1 MPPTASFTYRALS
14 GAPLYQACRFD
25 HADGS
30 KSFSLQRADGT
41 GGWTGGQGAMTN
53 VGRVVYRWAELRGHA
68 TALNAEGEGCVDAL
82 WSIGVPATTNV
93 GGAGNWCSGPY
104 HEGHDYAAQLKMVGV
119 ENVVVLPDNDD
130 PGRRH
135 AEDVATACH
144 AAGLR
149 VKVVD
154 LPDLEPKGD
163 VVDYLRDHS
172 KDDLFALVTAA
183 SEWTPQ
189 TTDADPVTDGAA
201 MMDALVAFIRR
212 YVALSNHQA
221 NELAL
226 FVVHTHA
233 FEAAESTPYQNIGS
247 ATKQSGKTRLL
258 EVLELL
264 VATPW
269 LTGRATTAV
278 LARRIEK
285 ERPTLLLDETDAA
298 FKAESEYAESLRAIL
313 NSGYRHTGKA
323 SVCLAG
329 GSSYVDLAT
338 FCPKAIAGIGTL
350 PDTVADR
357 SVPIW
362 LQRRRP
368 SDRIERLRARDAR
381 QQVKPLRAALQAW
394 ATGNKDDLRSARP
407 TIPTTLGDRAADV
420 CEPLLAIADAI
431 GGPWPDRA
439 RQAVVALCTGRED
452 EQSRGT
458 QLLTDIRTV
467 FDRTTA
473 TEMFSDTIIEE
484 LIKKEESPWGEYKQ
498 GKPLTKTGLARL
510 LKPYGVR
517 PTGTIRV
524 GDRTGKGYRRT
535 AFDDAF
541 SRYLPPQPSQR
552 HKSNNDGDESPISTR
567 HIPVTQPS
575 HATADEKCDGVT
587 VADPSHGLYD
597 SANGEPGRSGGEPCD
612 GVTDEQPSL
621 GFDDQP
627 HPEAGGTDDDDV
639 EEF

>member
-1 MPPTASFTYRALS
+1 
-14 GAPLYQACRFD
+14 
-25 HADGS
+25 
-30 KSFSLQRADGT
+30 
-41 GGWTGGQGAMTN
+41 
-53 VGRVVYRWAELRGHA
+53 
-68 TALNAEGEGCVDAL
+68 
-82 WSIGVPATTNV
+82 
-93 GGAGNWCSGPY
+93 
-104 HEGHDYAAQLKMVGV
+104 MVGV
-119 ENVVVLPDNDD
+119 GNVVVLPDNDD
-130 PGRRH
+130 PGQRH
-135 AEDVATACH
+135 VEDIATACH

-154 LPDLEPKGD
+154 FPDLEPKGD

-172 KDDLFALVTAA
+172 KDDLFALVTTTP
-183 SEWTPQ
+183 EWTPQ
-189 TTDADPVTDGAA
+189 KKAAARVTDGAA

-212 YVALSNHQA
+212 YVALSDHQA

-226 FVVHTHA
+226 FVVHSHA

-278 LARRIEK
+278 LARRIDR

-298 FKAESEYAESLRAIL
+298 FKAASEYADALRAIL

-338 FCPKAIAGIGTL
+338 FCPKAIAGIGAL

-368 SDRIERLRARDAR
+368 SERIERLRARDAR
-381 QQVKPLRAALQAW
+381 HQVEPLRAALQAW
-394 ATGNKDDLRSARP
+394 ATANKDDLRSARP
-407 TIPTTLGDRAADV
+407 TIPTALGDRGADV

-467 FDRTTA
+467 FDRTGTA
-473 TEMFSDTIIEE
+473 EMFSDDIIDE

-510 LKPYGVR
+510 LRPYGVR
-517 PTGTIRV
+517 PTGTIRA
-524 GDRTGKGYRRT
+524 GDRTGRGYRRA

-541 SRYLPPQPSQR
+541 SRYLPPQTSQR
-552 HKSNNDGDESPISTR
+552 HKSNNDGGESPISNR
-567 HIPVTQPS
+567 HTTVTHPS
-575 HATADEKCDGVT
+575 HAAADGKCDGVT
-587 VADPSHGLYD
+587 DGQPSHGLD
-597 SANGEPGRSGGEPCD
+597 HSPNGEPGRSGGEPCD
-612 GVTDEQPSL
+612 GVTDAQPTL
-621 GFDDQP
+621 AFDGQSDAEP
-627 HPEAGGTDDDDV
+627 GESHDV